1 MGKKTKR
8 DDWTVE
14 QTERNGIV
22 IETTYD
28 GEGNVVAVKKWV
40 KPEKR
45 PKREKGPVRNVEQW
59 PE

>member
-1 MGKKTKR
+1 MSKKTKR
-8 DDWTVE
+8 DEWTVDVS
-14 QTERNGIV
+14 ERNGIV

-28 GEGNVVAVKKWV
+28 EEGNVVAVKKWV

-45 PKREKGPVRNVEQW
+45 PAREKGPMPNVEQR